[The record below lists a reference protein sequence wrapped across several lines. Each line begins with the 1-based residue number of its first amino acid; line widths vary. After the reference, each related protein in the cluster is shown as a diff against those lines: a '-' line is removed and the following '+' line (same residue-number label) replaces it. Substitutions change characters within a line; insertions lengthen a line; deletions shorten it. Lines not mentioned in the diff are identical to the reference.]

1 MSRPFKILYGADE
14 RKEKSNTADVTPRD
28 KVIKKME
35 SDYRSRCYQ
44 LFELIKRLNSVEDK
58 RSIEAVQKDIIDK
71 EAELQKKSKN
81 RPIVERLVL
90 QDKIEILHAILAHKE
105 KVGAIRLEISNK
117 EIKLAGMKVQSKVGK
132 SIKSEIVSLEQ
143 SIEALRKELRS
154 LEMTDAQISNLQQ
167 QIENLRTRLGSAL
180 WSLMQYE
187 LSRSSNNYMARTAST
202 LEITPKMGD
211 IVPRGQSRQ
220 K

>member
-1 MSRPFKILYGADE
+1 
-14 RKEKSNTADVTPRD
+14 
-28 KVIKKME
+28 
-35 SDYRSRCYQ
+35 
-44 LFELIKRLNSVEDK
+44 
-58 RSIEAVQKDIIDK
+58 
-71 EAELQKKSKN
+71 
-81 RPIVERLVL
+81 
-90 QDKIEILHAILAHKE
+90 
-105 KVGAIRLEISNK
+105 
-117 EIKLAGMKVQSKVGK
+117 MKVQSKVGK

-167 QIENLRTRLGSAL
+167 QIENLRTRLGSAV